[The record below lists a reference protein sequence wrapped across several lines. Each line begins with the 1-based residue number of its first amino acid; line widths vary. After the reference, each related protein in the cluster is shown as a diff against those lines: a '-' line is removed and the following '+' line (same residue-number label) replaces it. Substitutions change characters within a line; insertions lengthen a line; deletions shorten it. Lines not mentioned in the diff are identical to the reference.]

1 MGHCEPNVKGA
12 GPCIADQHVVG
23 LLLGAT
29 FFTLGPALQR
39 AGVFAPWTR
48 WTALVAG
55 AVGTVLGAMML
66 VDVALGFAFC
76 ALRVVGL
83 VVTVVA
89 IAVGVQLYRGKVA
102 VPEEPTAAGT

>member
-1 MGHCEPNVKGA
+1 
-12 GPCIADQHVVG
+12 
-23 LLLGAT
+23 
-29 FFTLGPALQR
+29 
-39 AGVFAPWTR
+39 
-48 WTALVAG
+48 
-55 AVGTVLGAMML
+55 MML